1 MKYKIA
7 LGIDMGT
14 VENRELDWDKITERL
29 SRHSVAVTKGGRYF
43 VGGQFVDHRRQETS
57 LVCRSMLTIDID
69 KLPAGVDIVDLE
81 SDLVLSVPYAFVAYS
96 TFSHTPDAPRIRL
109 IVPLSRDV
117 TPGEYREVSR
127 DFVGTLSEVVQQAID
142 KCSFV
147 PNQFMYMPICPDM
160 GAAWSYVQD
169 GDAYPVPDQVVG
181 DYAKAAVK
189 KAKPAKTVSLP
200 AEPEVGAVV
209 VDDAPEVR
217 VDAPEAAAV
226 VVDDEPEADIDDL
239 ADAVANEPLD
249 LSDDEVDA
257 YLRVYRAEGLE
268 YDQWLMVGAALNH
281 QYRRSETGY
290 QRWLAWSA
298 LSSKHDETQMRVKWR
313 SFGKGTTFSLVTFK
327 SVIFLAKEMGD
338 VALREDRAAAREG
351 AGAGEVVSLPAK
363 AMVELEAFE
372 ALAEAAS
379 EVDSVESYDAF
390 KARLQRIS
398 LHILPVDKRSM
409 LAQEIYDGWGKGK
422 GLTKSDIK
430 AAIQPPKAGK
440 GALIEASAVKRDLP
454 EWLDGWVYIGVP
466 AEFYNMRDH
475 YALKREAFD
484 SFYGREIEVVA
495 AEVPASRLALNDYRI
510 DTLVDLMFWPG
521 AGITFDYEGKRML
534 NTYRES
540 GIGPCVEM
548 DADGQSVVDL
558 FLRHVRFLLADETEQ
573 RMLIDFMAWVVQ
585 NPGQKVNWSLVIQG
599 AQGVGKSYFG
609 HVMMMVL
616 GDMARNIE
624 PSSLSGRFTGW
635 AHGATLVIIEEIRV
649 TGENRYEIID
659 RLKPF
664 ISNAT
669 IQIEEKGR
677 DHRTVPNFTSYL
689 MFTNHKD
696 ALPLGAGDRR
706 YAPVFSR
713 VQSEAMLFE
722 ELGGE
727 AAAGEYFTKLFGES
741 ERRAD
746 ALSRFLRDW
755 RVSDEFNAKG
765 RAPHTRA
772 RDMMMGLAVS
782 PERRAVEDAIEK
794 HSCAVIGET
803 LVDVTWLASLCSFD
817 DSGEPLPKTRTL
829 SAVLLDMGYEQ
840 IDGGRVWISK
850 LKSFHYVWQRGFNGD
865 AKEVVKAYHEG

>member
-14 VENRELDWDKITERL
+14 VENREYRWAKIADSL

-43 VGGQFVDHRRQETS
+43 VGGQFADHRRQETS
-57 LVCRSMLTIDID
+57 LVCRSMLTIDMD
-69 KLPAGVDIVDLE
+69 KLPEGVDIVDLE
-81 SDLVLSVPYAFVAYS
+81 NDLVFSVPYAFVAYS
-96 TFSHTPDAPRIRL
+96 TFSHTPERPRIRL

-117 TPGEYREVSR
+117 TPAEYREVSR
-127 DFVGTLSEVVQQAID
+127 DFVSTLSDVMQSAID

-147 PNQFMYMPICPDM
+147 PNQFMYMPICADLST
-160 GAAWSYVQD
+160 AWSYTQE
-169 GDAYPVPDQVVG
+169 GEPYAVPDQVLG

-189 KAKPAKTVSLP
+189 KAKPAATAPLLSLE
-200 AEPEVGAVV
+200 ADADADADAGEAVEPVAVEV
-209 VDDAPEVR
+209 
-217 VDAPEAAAV
+217 
-226 VVDDEPEADIDDL
+226 EADIDDL

-257 YLRVYRAEGLE
+257 YLRVYRADGLE

-281 QYRRSETGY
+281 QYRRGETGY
-290 QRWLAWSA
+290 QRWLAWSK
-298 LSSKHDETQMRVKWR
+298 LSSKHDETHMRVKWR
-313 SFGKGTTFSLVTFK
+313 SFGKGTTYSLVTFK

-338 VALREDRAAAREG
+338 VALREDRAAVRE
-351 AGAGEVVSLPAK
+351 AGVVSLPAK

-379 EVDSVESYDAF
+379 EVDSVEAYDAF

-409 LAQEIYDGWGKGK
+409 LAQEIYDSWGKGK

-440 GALIEASAVKRDLP
+440 SAIALDEAVKRDIP
-454 EWLDGWVYIGVP
+454 DWLDGWVYITVP
-466 AEFYNMRDH
+466 GHFYNMHTH
-475 YALKREAFD
+475 YAAKREAFD
-484 SFYGREIEVVA
+484 LTYGGEPDVLEA
-495 AEVPASRLALNDYRI
+495 DLPASKLAINHYRI
-510 DTLVDLMFWPG
+510 DTLVDMMFWPG
-521 AGITFDYEGKRML
+521 AGLTFEHEGKRML
-534 NTYRES
+534 NTYRQS
-540 GIGPCVEM
+540 GHGPCIEM

-558 FLRHVRFLLADETEQ
+558 FLGHVKFLLDDEAEQ
-573 RMLIDFMAWVVQ
+573 RLLVDFMAWVVQ

-609 HVMMMVL
+609 HVMMLVL
-616 GDMARNIE
+616 GDMARNVE
-624 PSSLSGRFTGW
+624 PSSFANRFTGW
-635 AHGATLVIIEEIRV
+635 AYGATLIIIEEIRV
-649 TGENRYEIID
+649 TGDNRYEIID

-706 YAPVFSR
+706 YAPIFSR
-713 VQSEAMLFE
+713 VQSEAMLFD
-722 ELGGE
+722 ELGGQG
-727 AAAGEYFTKLFGES
+727 AAGEYFTKLFS
-741 ERRAD
+741 ETDRRPD

-755 RVSDEFNAKG
+755 KISEDFNAKG
-765 RAPHTRA
+765 RAPHTKA
-772 RDMMMGLAVS
+772 RDLMMDLAVS
-782 PERRAVEDAIEK
+782 PERRAVEDAIAK
-794 HSCAVIGET
+794 HQCAVVNDMI
-803 LVDVTWLASLCSFD
+803 VDVTWLNKLCD
-817 DSGEPLPKTRTL
+817 LEGGEGESLPKTRTL
-829 SAVLLDMGYEQ
+829 SAVMLDMGYTQ
-840 IDGGRVWISK
+840 VKGGRVWISDAK
-850 LKSFHYVWQRGFNGD
+850 RFHYVWHKGTEQETIE
-865 AKEVVKAYHEG
+865 AVQAYHDGN

>member
-7 LGIDMGT
+7 LGVDMGT

-29 SRHSVAVTKGGRYF
+29 SRHSVAVTKGGRYL
-43 VGGQFVDHRRQETS
+43 VGGQFADHRRQETS

-69 KLPAGVDIVDLE
+69 KLPEGVDIVDLE

-96 TFSHTPDAPRIRL
+96 TFSHTPDTPRIRL

-117 TPGEYREVSR
+117 SPGEYREVSR
-127 DFVGTLSEVVQQAID
+127 DFVGTLSEVVQEAID

-160 GAAWSYVQD
+160 GSAWAYVQD
-169 GDAYPVPDQVVG
+169 GDAYPVPDQVLG
-181 DYAKAAVK
+181 DYAKAEK
-189 KAKPAKTVSLP
+189 KRAKPSGVAPLLDLDAVE
-200 AEPEVGAVV
+200 AVEAVV
-209 VDDAPEVR
+209 ADT
-217 VDAPEAAAV
+217 V
-226 VVDDEPEADIDDL
+226 VAEDEADIDDL

-290 QRWLAWSA
+290 QRWLAWSK

-351 AGAGEVVSLPAK
+351 EGGVASLPAK

-379 EVDSVESYDAF
+379 EVDSVETYDAF

-409 LAQEIYDGWGKGK
+409 LAQEVYDGWGKGK

-440 GALIEASAVKRDLP
+440 GALAEARDAAKRDLP

-484 SFYGREIEVVA
+484 AFFGREIEVVA
-495 AEVPASRLALNDYRI
+495 AEVPASKLALNDYCI

-534 NTYRES
+534 NTYRET

-558 FLRHVRFLLADETEQ
+558 FLRHVRFLLADDSEQ

-616 GDMARNIE
+616 GDMARNVE
-624 PSSLSGRFTGW
+624 PSSLAGRFTGW
-635 AHGATLVIIEEIRV
+635 AHGATLVVIEEIRV

-727 AAAGEYFTKLFGES
+727 AEAGEYFNRLFSES
-741 ERRAD
+741 QRRAD
-746 ALSRFLRDW
+746 ALSLFLRQW
-755 RVSDEFNAKG
+755 KVSGEFNAKG
-765 RAPHTRA
+765 RAPHTKA
-772 RDMMMGLAVS
+772 RDLMMGLAVS
-782 PERRAVEDAIEK
+782 PERRAVEDALVK
-794 HSCAVIGET
+794 HECAIIGDK
-803 LVDVTWLASLCSFD
+803 LVDVTWLAMLCD
-817 DSGEPLPKTRTL
+817 IEGGEGLPRTRTL
-829 SAVLLDMGYEQ
+829 SAVMLDMGYEQ
-840 IDGGRVWISK
+840 IDGGRVWIGK
-850 LKSFHYVWQRGFNGD
+850 NKRFHYVWQRGFGGD
-865 AKEVVKAYHEG
+865 AKEAVKAYHDGD